1 MTDTDRRVALIADAG
16 FYVGPALSRLMA
28 ERGHDLVLGDPKP
41 ELVEELTG
49 VTTVSRVIQQL
60 QKRADQAKQTAE
72 ALREAQA
79 YLATQEFHVEEVA
92 L

>member
-41 ELVEELTG
+41 ELVEELTAAG
-49 VTTVSRVIQQL
+49 TQVEVVEGARDLSEPDATGRLVTAGLERFGRI
-60 QKRADQAKQTAE
+60 D
-72 ALREAQA
+72 
-79 YLATQEFHVEEVA
+79 
-92 L
+92 

>member
-1 MTDTDRRVALIADAG
+1 MLPLSIARNIVMPLRVTLGLSADEAH
-16 FYVGPALSRLMA
+16 ARL
-28 ERGHDLVLGDPKP
+28 H
-41 ELVEELTG
+41 
-49 VTTVSRVIQQL
+49 
-60 QKRADQAKQTAE
+60 E